1 MAVNQGSEMTLKRA
15 VDLVRLAGVERCVI
29 SSDAG
34 QTHNPWPDDALR
46 AFINCF
52 YDIGM
57 PEGEIRDM
65 AVTNPAKLMGL

>member
-1 MAVNQGSEMTLKRA
+1 MAVNQGSEMTLTRA

-46 AFINCF
+46 AFINSF

-57 PEGEIRDM
+57 PEEDLRAM
-65 AVTNPAKLMGL
+65 AVTNPAKLLSL